1 MDKETVCACALNRV
15 FGYEPKIALGLI
27 RELGSASAVFDLP
40 GDTLDSLL
48 GPFSKYRGKLC
59 RESVEKEEEE
69 LSALEKE
76 GCRFIPF
83 THPDFPAL
91 LKEIEDPPAGLYYRG
106 CSPPADIFG
115 RKPAIAIVGTRDMSP
130 YGKEWCAK
138 IVASLAQAPSKA
150 VIVSGL
156 AYGIDIT
163 AHLSA
168 LRCNLPTVAVLPN
181 GIDRVYPSAHREA
194 ASRIASTEGCA
205 LVTDYPPGTGP
216 VAFTFLRRN
225 RLIAA
230 LSQATI
236 LIESKIRGGGL
247 MTCRLASGY
256 GREVFALPGR
266 LDDIR
271 SQGCNLLIREKI
283 AEPVAGLEAIGGQVG
298 LGHYHLKGG
307 DGLAQKLRDSYGG
320 LPRERREELGKVAEA
335 VRRNRGITVEEI
347 GIMLGIPYPQ
357 AAALAGILQGDGII
371 AMDLLQ
377 RCSINAGNYLTL

>member
-1 MDKETVCACALNRV
+1 MKQLWLTDAKTLYDETTSAEEVLKHVKRHISEDYAALERKAHEEVEWCQQHKVQIVCISDAAYPDRLRHCADAPLV
-15 FGYEPKIALGLI
+15 LF
-27 RELGSASAVFDLP
+27 V
-40 GDTLDSLL
+40 
-48 GPFSKYRGKLC
+48 RGKADLN
-59 RESVEKEEEE
+59 
-69 LSALEKE
+69 
-76 GCRFIPF
+76 
-83 THPDFPAL
+83 
-91 LKEIEDPPAGLYYRG
+91 
-106 CSPPADIFG
+106 SPHIVN
-115 RKPAIAIVGTRDMSP
+115 IVGTRKCTA
-130 YGKEWCAK
+130 YGKDCVER
-138 IVASLAQAPSKA
+138 IVTELRQLCPDII
-150 VIVSGL
+150 IVSGL